1 MQVLQ
6 GRRNAVDF
14 SGAIQNVSAYKQA
27 ILSMELKAKSDP
39 SQQLKQ
45 NLMSHYT
52 ALKQHEIFL
61 QRYES
66 VITEPKEAQVI
77 NPVEFVPK
85 KLNLQNPEALPNEQI
100 INHHREF
107 CNLGINESNV
117 RAPAYIKKVLEAE
130 FNATH
135 PKMREQ
141 VSTQDIDDAKAKNDS
156 LIALLKAILGESSN
170 PYYNLQGQVVMFD
183 RHDYVGIL
191 SEGQKVLLQMAAA
204 LHAQNI
210 QLNQALLFMD
220 EPENHLHPAALVE
233 VISRLQ
239 AILTEGQIWIATH
252 SVPLIAHLVHD
263 DPSCLWYMHDGK
275 VTHAGRKPELVL
287 KGLLGEDE
295 GQKLQL
301 FTQLPMQLAANRF
314 LAECLLAPT
323 TVGEDAADPQTNQI
337 KKIIYELRQAKNGK
351 LRVLDYGAGQGRLLA
366 ALDSISVTPT
376 VEWLDYFAFDAFKN
390 DKERCLVQIEQVYNM
405 ESSSQRYCNDL
416 TSLKENCNNGS
427 FDLIVMC
434 NVLHEIDT
442 NKWITE
448 LGVESDLQYLLASNG
463 YLLLVEDYQM
473 PVGEKAH
480 QHGFMLM
487 NTAELN
493 ALFDI
498 KESDKSESKY
508 LPYDAR
514 PDGLQQGRIKAHLIH
529 KDLLMRLSS
538 PTRKDAVTQLKR
550 NSAAQVKALRDKAA
564 DFRSGQLYALA
575 AQLYTNASL
584 WLEEQA

>member
-1 MQVLQ
+1 MTVDKPSSQLQ
-6 GRRNAVDF
+6 HD
-14 SGAIQNVSAYKQA
+14 
-27 ILSMELKAKSDP
+27 LSRLRES
-39 SQQLKQ
+39 
-45 NLMSHYT
+45 
-52 ALKQHEIFL
+52 LKQHEVFL

-66 VITEPKEAQVI
+66 VITEPKEEQVI
-77 NPVEFVPK
+77 TPVEFVPK
-85 KLNLQNPEALPNEQI
+85 QLNLQNPEALANEQLI
-100 INHHREF
+100 QHYKNFSI
-107 CNLGINESNV
+107 LGVHESNI

-141 VSTQDIDDAKAKNDS
+141 VSTQDIDDAKSKNDS
-156 LIALLKAILGESSN
+156 LIALLKAILGENCN

-191 SEGQKVLLQMAAA
+191 SEGQKVLLQMASA

-210 QLNQALLFMD
+210 KLNQALLFMD

-239 AILTEGQIWIATH
+239 SILTKGQIWIATH
-252 SVPLIAHLVHD
+252 SVPLIAHLVYD

-275 VTHAGRKPELVL
+275 VTHAGRKPELIL
-287 KGLLGEDE
+287 KGLLGDDE

-337 KKIIYELRQAKNGK
+337 KRIIDDLRQAKDGK

-366 ALDSISVTPT
+366 ALDSISVSPT
-376 VEWLDYFAFDAFKN
+376 VEWLDYFAFDAFKD
-390 DKERCLVQIEQVYNM
+390 DKERCLAKIEQVYNA
-405 ESSSQRYCNDL
+405 ESLSQRYFNDL
-416 TSLKENCNNGS
+416 KNLKENCDSGS
-427 FDLIVMC
+427 FDLVIMC

-448 LGVESDLQYLLASNG
+448 LGIESDLQYLLANTG

-498 KESDKSESKY
+498 RESDKSENKY
-508 LPYDAR
+508 LFNDAR
-514 PDGLQQGRIKAHLIH
+514 PEGLQQGRLKAHLIH
-529 KDLLMRLSS
+529 KDLLQRLSS
-538 PTRKDAVTQLKR
+538 QTRKAAVVQLKR
-550 NSAAQVKALRDKAA
+550 NSAAQVKALRDKTA
-564 DFRSGQLYALA
+564 DFRNGQLYALA

-584 WLEEQA
+584 WLEEQT